1 MKFHIKREKRKK
13 RLGDKMT
20 KGFYYVLKG
29 RNGEVM
35 LTSEVMVNK
44 RSCTRSIESIK
55 AGINADTETVDET
68 LKKK

>member
-35 LTSEVMVNK
+35 LTSEVMNAK

-55 AGINADTETVDET
+55 ADIGPDTETVDET
-68 LKKK
+68 LK